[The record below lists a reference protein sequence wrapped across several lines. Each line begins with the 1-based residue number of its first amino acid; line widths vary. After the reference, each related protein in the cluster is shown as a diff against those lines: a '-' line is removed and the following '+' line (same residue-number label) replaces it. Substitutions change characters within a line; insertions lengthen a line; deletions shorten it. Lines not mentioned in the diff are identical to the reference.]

1 MQSVSTFSGRALW
14 GSVCECLD
22 EACRLTLQAILEHL
36 EVEYF
41 KSEKSVRFLRISR
54 FWHYFQIC
62 NIPLLSAP
70 NRHAKCFNIFRPGA
84 VRICVW
90 SPAKTGRV
98 TLHASLEHLEVEF
111 CKSEKSF
118 RFLKISRFW
127 HFFQIC
133 NIPLLS
139 APNQYAKCFNI
150 FNNRELGGGGGLA
163 AATIC
168 SQSPGKIHHISS
180 FPIVRHLVRPPV
192 ATYGSCFLTCLVISF
207 KKPYKGWINKKMPE
221 AT

>member
-14 GSVCECLD
+14 GSVCKCLD

-62 NIPLLSAP
+62 KIPLLSAP
-70 NRHAKCFNIFRPGA
+70 NWHAKCLNIFRPGA
-84 VRICVW
+84 VWICVW

-118 RFLKISRFW
+118 RFLRISRYW
-127 HFFQIC
+127 HFFQNC

-139 APNQYAKCFNI
+139 APNWHAKWLNLFHPDI
-150 FNNRELGGGGGLA
+150 H
-163 AATIC
+163 
-168 SQSPGKIHHISS
+168 SQNSHSA
-180 FPIVRHLVRPPV
+180 RL
-192 ATYGSCFLTCLVISF
+192 
-207 KKPYKGWINKKMPE
+207 
-221 AT
+221 

>member
-22 EACRLTLQAILEHL
+22 EACHLTLQAILEHL

-41 KSEKSVRFLRISR
+41 KSEKSVRFLRIAR
-54 FWHYFQIC
+54 FWHDFQIC

-70 NRHAKCFNIFRPGA
+70 NWHAKCFNIFRPGA

-90 SPAKTGRV
+90 SPAKTGWV
-98 TLHASLEHLEVEF
+98 TLHASLEHLHVEVEF

-118 RFLKISRFW
+118 RFLRISRFW

-150 FNNRELGGGGGLA
+150 FNNRELGGGGGRTGCGNYML
-163 AATIC
+163 TE
-168 SQSPGKIHHISS
+168 PGKDPSHLQFSS
-180 FPIVRHLVRPPV
+180 SEASCP
-192 ATYGSCFLTCLVISF
+192 ATCGNIWLMFSDLSSYFI
-207 KKPYKGWINKKMPE
+207 
-221 AT
+221 

>member
-1 MQSVSTFSGRALW
+1 MQSVSTFSGP
-14 GSVCECLD
+14 ECLD

-54 FWHYFQIC
+54 LWHYFQIC

-70 NRHAKCFNIFRPGA
+70 NQHAKFFNIFRLGA

-90 SPAKTGRV
+90 TPKTGRV
-98 TLHASLEHLEVEF
+98 TLHASLEHLEVDC

-118 RFLKISRFW
+118 RFLRILWFW

-133 NIPLLS
+133 NIPFLS
-139 APNQYAKCFNI
+139 APNWHATCLNI
-150 FNNRELGGGGGLA
+150 FWPDAARVRWGGGDTGCGNYMLTEPVKDPSHLQFSISEA
-163 AATIC
+163 SCPAPCGNIWLMFSDLSSYFILKTI
-168 SQSPGKIHHISS
+168 
-180 FPIVRHLVRPPV
+180 
-192 ATYGSCFLTCLVISF
+192 
-207 KKPYKGWINKKMPE
+207 
-221 AT
+221 